1 MTKVS
6 LESWADHTEHYL
18 QGAAVLFLA
27 AYAVPIIEPSVP
39 QWVHTTCEW
48 IIGATWVSFGIDYI
62 ARLCLAPHKAKW
74 FWSNLPSLIILII
87 PILRPL
93 RLLRLVTLLTVLNRS
108 SMHSLRQRV
117 AVYASGAVILLV
129 FCGALAVTEAER
141 GKPGSSIEN
150 FMDGLWWSAVTM
162 TTVGYGDTYPVT
174 HTGRLVAIALMVGG
188 IALLGIVS
196 GMLASWMVE
205 QINDPDHHHHK
216 KTEARIMSEELS
228 RLAEMHAEGT
238 LTDEEFSAAK
248 ARIIDSEPQLATAE

>member
-1 MTKVS
+1 MSKVT
-6 LESWADHTEHYL
+6 LESWADNTEHYL

-27 AYAVPIIEPSVP
+27 AYAVPIIEPGVP
-39 QWVHTTCEW
+39 RWAHLTCEW
-48 IIGATWVSFGIDYI
+48 VIIVTWITFGIDYI
-62 ARLCLAPHKAKW
+62 ARLVLAPHKGKW
-74 FWSNLPSLIILII
+74 FWSNLPSLIILIV

-117 AVYASGAVILLV
+117 AVYAGGAVILLV

-150 FMDGLWWSAVTM
+150 FGDGLWWSAVTM

-174 HTGRLVAIALMVGG
+174 HTGRFVAIALMVGG

-205 QINDPDHHHHK
+205 QINDPDHTHHK
-216 KTEARIMSEELS
+216 KTEARILSDELG
-228 RLAEMHAEGT
+228 RLAEMHSEGD
-238 LTDEEFSAAK
+238 LTDDEFAAAK
-248 ARIIDSEPQLATAE
+248 ARLIDS